1 MRTQFQSRCLCP
13 GFKIFRVVE
22 RICRVRKTQE
32 RLINN
37 WRKDDDLFFPES
49 ARKTYTDCRLAPAV
63 RHQDLIFF
71 SGVVGEGESAE
82 EEFRS
87 ACASFEVTRAEAGI
101 GYEDIIDTTLYIVD
115 LQKNASTMAK
125 VRNEFMKEPYPASTR
140 IGITELVI
148 PEARAE
154 IKVIARTP

>member
-1 MRTQFQSRCLCP
+1 MIEVIVP
-13 GFKIFRVVE
+13 G
-22 RICRVRKTQE
+22 
-32 RLINN
+32 
-37 WRKDDDLFFPES
+37 S
-49 ARKTYTDCRLAPAV
+49 SRKTYTDWRFAPAV

-71 SGVVGEGESAE
+71 SGVVGQGESAE

-87 ACASFEVTRAEAGI
+87 AWASLEVTLTEAGI

-125 VRNEFMKEPYPASTR
+125 VWDEFIKESYPASTW

-148 PEARAE
+148 PGARAE
-154 IKVIARTP
+154 IKVIARKP